1 MIDPITLEVI
11 RHRLQSIADEM
22 EMTLL
27 KSSYSSVIKEGLDA
41 STAIFDVNGDTI
53 AQGNS
58 IPIHLGSLIPAVKSI
73 TATYPPDY
81 HAGGR
86 RLHPQ

>member
-41 STAIFDVNGDTI
+41 STAIFDINGDTI

-58 IPIHLGSLIPAVKSI
+58 IPIHLGSLIPCRQVHNRHLS
-73 TATYPPDY
+73 PRY
-81 HAGGR
+81 HAGR
-86 RLHPQ
+86 